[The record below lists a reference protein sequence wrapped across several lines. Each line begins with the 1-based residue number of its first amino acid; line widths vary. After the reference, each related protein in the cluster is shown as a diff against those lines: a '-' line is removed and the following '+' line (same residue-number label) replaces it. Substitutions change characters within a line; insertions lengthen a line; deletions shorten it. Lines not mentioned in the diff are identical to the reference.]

1 MCEVCEFHQVKDF
14 ESAIKFAKGYV
25 QRRMENVL
33 KLYNRNKYEEFFN
46 GLPVDKFEVVFEKL
60 SSAFVALINCEG
72 WEITVEELL
81 QKLKDLGFEH
91 ILFGL
96 ENHFPQPVRGSIVEE
111 MITLKSQEERV
122 GERLCNLLY
131 NIDSCI

>member
-14 ESAIKFAKGYV
+14 ESAIKFAKDYV
-25 QRRMENVL
+25 QRRLENLL
-33 KLYNRNKYEEFFN
+33 KLYNRNQYEEFFN
-46 GLPVDKFEVVFEKL
+46 GLPVDKFQVVFEKL
-60 SSAFVALINCEG
+60 SSAFVAIVNCEG

-96 ENHFPQPVRGSIVEE
+96 ESHFPPPVRGSIVDE

-122 GERLCNLLY
+122 GERLCNILY